1 VGDGFWVPSRILA
14 REPFIQFLGDN
25 QSHLHRLYAGLA
37 DFSVLSEWER
47 EIQTLRGAA

>member
-1 VGDGFWVPSRILA
+1 ML
-14 REPFIQFLGDN
+14 DN

-47 EIQTLRGAA
+47 EVLAVRGAA